1 MKLLGSLFLLVL
13 CLALMPQK
21 VIGQAAATP
30 AASPAPAAAS
40 GAAATETTEYKL
52 PPDKLAKATALYNL
66 RFKLRIFDTV
76 YSLLVLVAI
85 LSLGIAARYRDW
97 AEKLVGPRFHVL
109 TVALVEIFLIL
120 AGYASVKLFFRLES
134 SAGKIAH
141 GLALILLAWGCIRIA
156 KQRAWAERF
165 SQALIF
171 VPLLMLTITVLGW
184 PLDAYQQSISRQ
196 YGLSVQGWGSWFG
209 DVLKGTLVSM
219 IVFVPAIWFLIRRIQ
234 KNPRRWWLYTWMTAI
249 PFILFLVLIEPVVVD
264 PLFNKFEPLDKS
276 NPQLVDAIQ
285 KVTQR
290 GGLEIPRERMF
301 LMKASEK
308 VTTLNA
314 YVTGFG
320 PSKRVVVWDTTID
333 KASTPETLFV
343 FGHEMGHYV
352 LNHIVIG
359 ITATAVGLFIGLYL
373 LYRIANWGFLRFQ
386 QRWRMREL
394 SDWAAVPMLLL
405 IFSIMSIISAP
416 IGNGIS
422 RQLEHN
428 ADIYGLE
435 VTHGINANSQEAGAH
450 AFQVLGEL
458 GLSYPYPSDFLVF
471 WYADHPPIRDRVPF
485 AHNYDPWSKGTQP
498 QYVK

>member
-13 CLALMPQK
+13 CLGGAPQK
-21 VIGQAAATP
+21 VIAQTPATSPSPAATQR
-30 AASPAPAAAS
+30 ASP
-40 GAAATETTEYKL
+40 TQTTEYTL
-52 PPDKLAKATALYNL
+52 PPDKLAKSKALYDL
-66 RFKLRIFDTV
+66 RGKLRIVDTA
-76 YSLLVLVAI
+76 YSLLVLLAM
-85 LSLGIAARYRDW
+85 LALGIAARYRDW
-97 AEKLVGPRFHVL
+97 AEKASKYRFV
-109 TVALVEIFLIL
+109 
-120 AGYASVKLFFRLES
+120 
-134 SAGKIAH
+134 
-141 GLALILLAWGCIRIA
+141 
-156 KQRAWAERF
+156 
-165 SQALIF
+165 QALIF
-171 VPLLMLTITVLGW
+171 VPLLMLTITVLSL
-184 PLDAYQQSISRQ
+184 PMDAYQQSISRQ

-209 DVLKGTLVSM
+209 DVLKGQAVSLVILILLIWLLTTLIRKFPRYWWFFAWL
-219 IVFVPAIWFLIRRIQ
+219 IVVPFSVFLI
-234 KNPRRWWLYTWMTAI
+234 
-249 PFILFLVLIEPVVVD
+249 FLAPIVID

-290 GGLEIPRERMF
+290 GGLEIPRDRMF

-320 PSKRVVVWDTTID
+320 PSKRVVVWDTTIQ

-352 LNHIVIG
+352 LNHILIG
-359 ITATAVGLFIGLYL
+359 IAATAVGLFIAFYL
-373 LYRIANWGFLRFQ
+373 LYVISNWALSRFQ
-386 QRWRMREL
+386 QRWHMREL

-405 IFSIMSIISAP
+405 ILSVLGTISQP
-416 IGNGIS
+416 INSAFS

-428 ADIYGLE
+428 ADVYGLE

-458 GLSYPYPSDFLVF
+458 SLSYPYPSDFVVF

-485 AHNYDPWSKGTQP
+485 AHNYDPWSKGEQP
-498 QYVK
+498 KYVK